1 MVARVWTLPNILTA
15 GRILAAPVLL
25 AFFLLFER
33 SIAAP
38 LALALFVLAALTDF
52 VDGWIARR
60 FDMGSAVGRMLDP
73 IADKA
78 MVIVCL
84 MLLMA
89 LYAEPALP
97 WELALPAVLIA
108 LREVL
113 VSGLREFLGAV
124 KLSVTQLAKWKTT
137 AQLAAV
143 GLLLAA
149 LPGAIG
155 PVLYPWGI
163 ALLWIAAVLTLLSGW
178 DYFRKGVAH
187 IAAREE

>member
-1 MVARVWTLPNILTA
+1 MAARVWTIPNMLTV
-15 GRILAAPVLL
+15 GRILAAPMLL
-25 AFFLLFER
+25 ALFLLFER
-33 SIAAP
+33 STAAP
-38 LALALFVLAALTDF
+38 FALALFVVAALTDF

-89 LYAEPALP
+89 LHADPALP
-97 WELALPAVLIA
+97 WELSLPAVLIA

-137 AQLAAV
+137 AQLVAV

-149 LPGAIG
+149 LPGAFG
-155 PVLYPWGI
+155 PALYPLGI
-163 ALLWIAAVLTLLSGW
+163 GLLWIAAVLTLLSGW